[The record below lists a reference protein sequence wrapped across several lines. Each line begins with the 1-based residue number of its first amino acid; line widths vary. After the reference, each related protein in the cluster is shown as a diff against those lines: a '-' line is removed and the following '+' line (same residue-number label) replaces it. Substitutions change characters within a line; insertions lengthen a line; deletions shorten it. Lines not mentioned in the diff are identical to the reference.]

1 MRVKRITVYK
11 ADNRSFKDV
20 KKDKGIN
27 YQVPIENDNTDDFQA
42 IFEEE
47 LHGKSNG
54 MRKV

>member
-11 ADNRSFKDV
+11 ADNRLNKRL
-20 KKDKGIN
+20 KKDKGMN

-47 LHGKSNG
+47 LHDT
-54 MRKV
+54 MRENN

>member
-1 MRVKRITVYK
+1 MRVKQITVYK

-27 YQVPIENDNTDDFQA
+27 YQVPIEQDETDDFQA

-47 LHGKSNG
+47 LHDT
-54 MRKV
+54 MRKNN

>member
-11 ADNRSFKDV
+11 ADNRLNKRM

-27 YQVPIENDNTDDFQA
+27 YQVPIENNNTDDFQA

-47 LHGKSNG
+47 LHGQSNG